1 MPDPKSLFSTK
12 AAKYARYR
20 WDYTPAALQAIFET
34 ARLSTQSRVAD
45 LGAGTGILT
54 RHFAGRVG
62 YVYALEPN
70 PEMRTLAGQTLA
82 GLPACAVVA
91 ASAEAV
97 PLRPAS
103 IDLITVAQAIH
114 WFEPAAARRE
124 FLRLLKPGG
133 WLAVLYN
140 SGTDEALG
148 QAIKN
153 LYTPEHGVNSAIL
166 IGGPPPQPQDYFF
179 GSDDFQTLGFP
190 FTRRQDQE
198 TFTGSLASASYA
210 PDEDHPLYPAFVH
223 TAHEIFARFSRDG
236 WLDLPGLTE
245 LHIGQVT

>member
-1 MPDPKSLFSTK
+1 MMDPRSLFSAK
-12 AAKYARYR
+12 AARYARYR

-34 ARLSTQSRVAD
+34 ARLSAQSRVAD

-54 RHFAGRVG
+54 RRFAGRVG

-70 PEMRTLAGQTLA
+70 PEMRTLAGQALA
-82 GLPACAVVA
+82 GLPACAVIA

-97 PLRPAS
+97 PLRSAS

-114 WFEPAAARRE
+114 WFEPAAARGE

-133 WLAVLYN
+133 WLAILN
-140 SGTDEALG
+140 NTGTDKALG
-148 QAIKN
+148 QA
-153 LYTPEHGVNSAIL
+153 LRDLHTPEHGVDTAIL
-166 IGGPPPQPQDYFF
+166 SGPAPQPLGYFF

-190 FTRRQDQE
+190 FTQRQDQE
-198 TFTGSLASASYA
+198 TFAGSLASASYA

-223 TAHEIFARFSRDG
+223 TAHEIFARFSQDG